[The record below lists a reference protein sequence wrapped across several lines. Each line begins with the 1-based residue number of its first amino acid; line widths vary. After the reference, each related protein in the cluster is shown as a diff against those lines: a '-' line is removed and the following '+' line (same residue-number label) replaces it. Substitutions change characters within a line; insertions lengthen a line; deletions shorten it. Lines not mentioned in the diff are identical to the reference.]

1 MNLTMVGKRISEARK
16 NCGMSQEEMAEKI
29 GVTAQAVSKWENGH
43 NFPDI
48 ENLMRIAEIANV
60 PYSAILGTGD
70 KCCENL
76 NIRAK
81 LFKEDNMFTRL
92 RTMAAAEKLPE
103 TYRALNFM
111 RECHVGQFR
120 KKGRYSSEKVLY
132 INHPLL
138 MACHAHALGIND
150 DVILAAVLLH
160 DVLEDT
166 DATAE
171 ELPFCE
177 EVKELVTT
185 LSFFKHGSKTKE
197 EYYSDISKNGK
208 VCVIKILDRCNNIS
222 TMAGSFTR
230 HKMIE
235 YIKETEKYILPLTD
249 VLKYNYP
256 EYDDIAFLVKYHI
269 ISVLETVKCLTV

>member
-76 NIRAK
+76 TIRAK

-92 RTMAAAEKLPE
+92 RTMAAAEKPPE

>member
-230 HKMIE
+230 HKMTE
-235 YIKETEKYILPLTD
+235 YIKETEK
-249 VLKYNYP
+249 
-256 EYDDIAFLVKYHI
+256 
-269 ISVLETVKCLTV
+269 

>member
-1 MNLTMVGKRISEARK
+1 MNLVMVGKRINEVRK

-29 GVTAQAVSKWENGH
+29 GVTSQAVSKWENGH

-48 ENLMRIAEIANV
+48 ENLMRIAEITNV

-70 KCCENL
+70 KCTEDL
-76 NIRAK
+76 NIRGK

-92 RTMAAAEKLPE
+92 RTMAAVEKMQE
-103 TYRALNFM
+103 TYRALNYM
-111 RECHVGQFR
+111 RECHLGQFR
-120 KKGRYSSEKVLY
+120 KKVRYSSEKVLY

-138 MACHAHALGIND
+138 MACHAHALGIKD
-150 DVILAAVLLH
+150 DVTFAAILLH

-166 DATAE
+166 DTTAD

-177 EVKELVTT
+177 EVKCLVST
-185 LSFFKHGSKTKE
+185 LSFFKNGRKSKD

-208 VCVIKILDRCNNIS
+208 ACIIKILDRCNNIS

-230 HKMIE
+230 QKMIE
-235 YIKETEKYILPLTD
+235 YIKETENYIMPLTD

-256 EYDDIAFLVKYHI
+256 EYDNIAFLVKYHI

>member
-16 NCGMSQEEMAEKI
+16 HCGMSQEEMAEKI